1 MWNKRIINI
10 EPEYQNYLTKIVD
23 EMDNID
29 TLYLILTGYILPST

>member
-10 EPEYQNYLTKIVD
+10 EPEYQNDLTKIVD